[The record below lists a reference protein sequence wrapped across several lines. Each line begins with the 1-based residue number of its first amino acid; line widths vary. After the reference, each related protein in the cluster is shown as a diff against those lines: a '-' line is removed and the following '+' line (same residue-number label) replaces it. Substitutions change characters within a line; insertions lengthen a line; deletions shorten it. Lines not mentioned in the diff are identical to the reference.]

1 MQGARRGLGETPP
14 GIHSRDAH
22 SRSRNNTARK
32 KRGATRR
39 PRREEAMRQDYCCAI
54 QAQLV
59 RCCVGVTVGTDA
71 E

>member
-1 MQGARRGLGETPP
+1 
-14 GIHSRDAH
+14 
-22 SRSRNNTARK
+22 
-32 KRGATRR
+32 
-39 PRREEAMRQDYCCAI
+39 MRQDYCCAI